1 MNKKSSVNNYTKGKD
16 TPTKNDPSSLNARI
30 VQLEEEIRQLALT
43 IDKVEDEKQQIENQM
58 KKALADYQN
67 LERAMDKRMD
77 MKSIQLRKH
86 IAQDLL
92 ILMDDVQYG
101 LNAVTELT
109 IGDDVQAWIQ
119 GLVDTMS
126 KMKTVLESL
135 DIQVTQVNVGDQ
147 FDSGIHEAIAVVDQG
162 KENTVVE
169 IVQPGYVMGE
179 MVIRPARVVVSKK
192 LAK

>member
-1 MNKKSSVNNYTKGKD
+1 
-16 TPTKNDPSSLNARI
+16 
-30 VQLEEEIRQLALT
+30 
-43 IDKVEDEKQQIENQM
+43 
-58 KKALADYQN
+58 
-67 LERAMDKRMD
+67 MD

-135 DIQVTQVNVGDQ
+135 DIQVMQVNVGDQ